1 MPLEVQIISTIFGV
15 LGGVGVLALVFWFKL
30 QKKELEMRGSDPELG
45 PVVDALRDD
54 LDDTRAQLADM
65 QERLDFTERLLTARR
80 ASPEDRSG

>member
-54 LDDTRAQLADM
+54 LNDTLAQLADM
-65 QERLDFTERLLTARR
+65 
-80 ASPEDRSG
+80 